1 MIKLNGV
8 TKIYNQGR
16 PNEVTAVSH
25 IDLTVAAGVT
35 VLKGP
40 SGSGKTTLLTLI
52 GCLARPTTGRV
63 LLNGEVIS
71 GLPEK
76 FLNQIR
82 RKTFGFVFQQHNLI
96 RGVSA
101 LENVMVPAF
110 PLGEPRGSLKSRAL
124 DLLALMQVQHREA
137 TPVELLS
144 GGEAQRVAIARALIN
159 EPETVIADEPTA
171 NLDTRLTEQF
181 LDIVSGLKA
190 RGKSVLMSSHDPRI
204 WQAPV
209 VDRVVSMS
217 DGRIEDA
224 GDIVG
229 GTGAEGVQDAESG
242 EDAR

>member
-63 LLNGEVIS
+63 LLNGEIIS

-110 PLGEPRGSLKSRAL
+110 P
-124 DLLALMQVQHREA
+124 
-137 TPVELLS
+137 
-144 GGEAQRVAIARALIN
+144 
-159 EPETVIADEPTA
+159 
-171 NLDTRLTEQF
+171 
-181 LDIVSGLKA
+181 
-190 RGKSVLMSSHDPRI
+190 
-204 WQAPV
+204 
-209 VDRVVSMS
+209 
-217 DGRIEDA
+217 
-224 GDIVG
+224 
-229 GTGAEGVQDAESG
+229 
-242 EDAR
+242 

>member
-1 MIKLNGV
+1 MIELTSV
-8 TKIYNQGR
+8 TKTYNQGC
-16 PNEVTAVSH
+16 PNEVTAVRD
-25 IDLTVAAGVT
+25 IDLSVAAGVT

-52 GCLARPTTGRV
+52 GCLARPTSGRV
-63 LLNGEVIS
+63 RLNGEVIS

-96 RGVSA
+96 RGLTA
-101 LENVMVPAF
+101 LDNVMIPAF
-110 PLGEPRGSLKSRAL
+110 PLGEPRGGLKSRAL
-124 DLLALMQVQHREA
+124 DLLALMQVQHRAA

-171 NLDTRLTEQF
+171 NLDTHLTQQF
-181 LDIVSGLKA
+181 LEIVSSLKE

-204 WQAPV
+204 WQAPI

-217 DGRIEDA
+217 DGRIEESAETA
-224 GDIVG
+224 G
-229 GTGAEGVQDAESG
+229 DAESG
-242 EDAR
+242 EDTR

>member
-1 MIKLNGV
+1 MIELTGV
-8 TKIYNQGR
+8 TKTYNQGR
-16 PNEVTAVSH
+16 PDEVTAVRD
-25 IDLTVAAGVT
+25 IDLAIASGVT

-52 GCLARPTTGRV
+52 GCLARPTSGRV
-63 LLNGEVIS
+63 QLNGEIIS

-101 LENVMVPAF
+101 LDNVMIPAF
-110 PLGEPRGSLKSRAL
+110 PLGEPRGDLKARAL
-124 DLLALMQVQHREA
+124 NLLALMQVQHRTA

-171 NLDTRLTEQF
+171 NLDTKLTAQF
-181 LDIVSGLKA
+181 LDIVASLKE

-209 VDRVVSMS
+209 VTRVVSLS
-217 DGRIEDA
+217 DGRIEDS
-224 GDIVG
+224 GE
-229 GTGAEGVQDAESG
+229 TMRSAESG
-242 EDAR
+242 EGLA